1 VLLYRYSVSPAYQ
14 TLIFELP
21 FYLLMKKILDGFTH
35 GRGMHCDTTALK
47 DVFAHAGHCL
57 PESAFFGIGE
67 GLGFYY
73 WNSKNLRHPVIGGRI
88 KPLELDRRACRNLEI
103 PLKIKTSTSPKRAYR
118 IMRSML
124 EEDRPVMVRADIYYL
139 KYRRSAHHCGA
150 HNVVVAGLDEDSDI
164 AYVADRIADGL
175 IELPVSQLIDARASL
190 HKPFP
195 PRNLWFEFDMPEKL
209 ELDGQ
214 KVTGAIGMNAVEML
228 NSGVR
233 SVGIGG
239 IYYFASCLHR
249 WKADFSRRELEMACN
264 AAYASIQANGTGGGL
279 YRHMYAEFLEYA
291 RGVTGVRKLEDIAAG
306 YHQAGRIWTEV
317 AKLLKDVPCGCAS
330 LSEASAMAE
339 EVAAKEHE
347 LLTELLCVASLCCKN
362 KASTTKKD

>member
-1 VLLYRYSVSPAYQ
+1 
-14 TLIFELP
+14 
-21 FYLLMKKILDGFTH
+21 MKKILDGFNH
-35 GRGMHCDTTALK
+35 RRGMHCDTTALR
-47 DVFAHAGHCL
+47 DVFAYSGHDI
-57 PESAFFGIGE
+57 PESAFYGIGE
-67 GLGFYY
+67 GLGFFY
-73 WNSKNLRHPVIGGRI
+73 WSSKNLKHPVIGGRI
-88 KPLELDRRACRNLEI
+88 KPLELDRRACRNLGV
-103 PLKIKTSTSPKRAYR
+103 PLKIKTSTSPRRAYR

-124 EEDRPVMVRADIYYL
+124 GEDRPVMIRADVYYL

-150 HNVVVAGLDEDSDI
+150 HNVVVAGLDEGSDI

-175 IELPVSQLIDARASL
+175 IELPISQLIEARASL

-195 PRNLWFEFDMPEKL
+195 PRNLWFELDIPREL
-209 ELDGQ
+209 ALDG
-214 KVTGAIGMNAVEML
+214 KKIMEAIGMNAVEML

-249 WKADFSRRELEMACN
+249 WKGDFNPRELKVACN
-264 AAYASIQANGTGGGL
+264 AAYGSIQANGTGGGL

-291 RGVTGVRKLEDIAAG
+291 RGVTGIRKLEDIAGG
-306 YHQAGRIWTEV
+306 YHQAGRMWTGV
-317 AKLLKDVPCGCAS
+317 AKILKDVPCGCAS

-347 LLTELLCVASLCCKN
+347 LLTELLCAASLCCKN
-362 KASTTKKD
+362 KDRPS

>member
-1 VLLYRYSVSPAYQ
+1 MPTSASPAYQ

-21 FYLLMKKILDGFTH
+21 FYLLMKKILDGFAH
-35 GRGMHCDTTALK
+35 KRGMHCDTTALR
-47 DVFAHAGHCL
+47 DMFAHSGHDI

-67 GLGFYY
+67 GLGFFY
-73 WNSKNLRHPVIGGRI
+73 WSSKNLKHPVIGGRI
-88 KPLELDRRACRNLEI
+88 KPLEIDRRACRNLGV

-118 IMRSML
+118 IMKEML
-124 EEDRPVMVRADIYYL
+124 GEGRPVMIRADIYYL

-150 HNVVVAGLDEDSDI
+150 HNIVIAGLDEERDI

-175 IELPVSQLIDARASL
+175 IEMPIHQLIEARDSS

-195 PRNLWFEFDMPEKL
+195 PRNTWFEFGMPG
-209 ELDGQ
+209 ELALDS
-214 KVTGAIGMNAVEML
+214 KNIMGAIGMNAVEML

-249 WKADFSRRELEMACN
+249 WKGDFSPRELKVACN

-291 RGVTGVRKLEDIAAG
+291 RGVTGIGTLEEIAGG
-306 YHQAGRIWTEV
+306 YHQAGRMWTQV
-317 AKLLKDVPCGCAS
+317 AKILKDVPCGCAS
-330 LSEASAMAE
+330 LSEASDMAE

-347 LLTELLCVASLCCKN
+347 LLTELLCAANLCCKN
-362 KASTTKKD
+362 KERPR